1 MLLALALTGCPE
13 DGGGGGGAG
22 GGEVDGAVDRGIGG
36 EGGAGGVGGMG
47 GMGGDGGA
55 GGVGGGVRDAGP
67 DAAPRDMG
75 PPPDMFA
82 GTTVE
87 TCQQACDRYGS
98 CERLGEIFGDEDAC
112 LARCERLTRDGATPQ
127 AWWSCLEVEECRL
140 LHLCRVPDPAPIA
153 CPEICATAAGC
164 GIEIPD
170 CEGACAEGG
179 AAFQACGELNVE
191 GCANAAFLEC
201 LGRDVYPACART
213 CAQGVR
219 CNILRPD
226 GCLLDC
232 VGAVADEDPLFRLR
246 ANQRNACVMRAG
258 EDCQQ
263 VNTCIHPPGPDD
275 VQVVTPQVFCQRYSG
290 CGFDDFFPCDELVR
304 EFGQD
309 PNLLA
314 CAFNQ
319 LAAGCPRDPFII
331 FEMCFDGG
339 GGGANLEHCNRLC
352 EAEGICGLLPADP
365 LARAQCVQ
373 ACTGGQGVDP
383 DELERAAAAL
393 PCVVEERCPDLVE
406 CLSQTGPAVECRT
419 HCARLEEC
427 GLGFEGCGADCDRQW
442 PRDRHAAY
450 RDCVREAA
458 ACGDVQACTIAPGA
472 PCETYCARAVACG
485 QEQAA
490 GCEARC
496 DDAHFLAPADRLLFT
511 ACVISAPVCR
521 ADVRDDWSVETCG
534 FRPADGLA
542 CLGFCRATGECGG
555 GDEALGD
562 CLARCGQGLVGDDGL
577 RFRAARDCLGRQ
589 PADAACPALDAC
601 VPDNLAVDCPDFCGR
616 AAACGVEL
624 QDCEAACGQDPLARL
639 RVLQRAECLDAAAG
653 DCAAVELCLDPPVLP
668 PDQDAGRV
676 PDEAEVCLAWNRC
689 GLDQFFGPC
698 EQILRDFGG
707 DPALVRCVYDLIGNA
722 CPADPERIFEC
733 FNGGNPTPS
742 PVAGQC
748 ASLCEAR
755 AFCGDAAAM
764 DQAQCRRACEAQVNV
779 NDPDSVG
786 RLTPRLACAEAWSC
800 PDLAFCLDHSTPEA
814 ICTDHCARLAECGV
828 PGNPLVC
835 AAACQRD
842 FSRLRQFA
850 YRSCVDR
857 ADACADV
864 VACEL
869 APRIPCAEACAAE
882 AACGIDRADCAAR
895 CDDAHFAD
903 PLATTLE
910 VACLLG
916 SDDCLEL
923 QSCFDDPGP
932 GARACLGY
940 CRAVTECDPGND
952 DDLLGCLNGCV
963 GGFQDANGLRFAAAR
978 ACLQGVQPDAQCRVL
993 TACLPADV
1001 AVDCPAYCRELDA
1014 CGVPAPGCAQ
1024 ACAGGDVSV
1033 DQGGCVADAR
1043 RAGGGCAA
1051 VAACVGYEPPPASAA
1066 CVRGCEI
1073 QAACAPRLDTYLCR
1087 NGCTPEPAAQA
1098 VRVACGEIARCGAPL
1113 DACFNLP
1120 ADLDPG
1126 CVAACQGVD
1135 VCAGLTAASC
1145 AAECTGQVRSGLPPD
1160 GWAATIGACLADA
1173 IDGPRCD
1180 VAAAEACFAVGVRLG
1195 LNAGYGHHGS
1205 CDTWNDC
1212 GNGQTCA
1219 DAACRFFGHGA
1230 ALSWEE
1236 GLCQDLNDAIPG
1248 GMDCNLFANLP
1259 NNLDD
1264 QWPGFCNIPVA
1275 YDIVCLP

>member
-191 GCANAAFLEC
+191 GCSNAAFLEC

-319 LAAGCPRDPFII
+319 LVAGCPRDPFII

-496 DDAHFLAPADRLLFT
+496 DDAHFLAPPTGCSSRRASSAPRSAAPMCGMTGRWRPAASAPPMAWPAWASAGRRASAAAVTRRWVTASRAAGRAWWATTGCASGRPATAWAASPPTRPVRRWTPACPTTRRWTARLL
-511 ACVISAPVCR
+511 
-521 ADVRDDWSVETCG
+521 
-534 FRPADGLA
+534 RPRG
-542 CLGFCRATGECGG
+542 
-555 GDEALGD
+555 
-562 CLARCGQGLVGDDGL
+562 GL
-577 RFRAARDCLGRQ
+577 RRGAAG
-589 PADAACPALDAC
+589 
-601 VPDNLAVDCPDFCGR
+601 
-616 AAACGVEL
+616 
-624 QDCEAACGQDPLARL
+624 L
-639 RVLQRAECLDAAAG
+639 RGGLRPGSPGAAAG
-653 DCAAVELCLDPPVLP
+653 AP
-668 PDQDAGRV
+668 AGRV
-676 PDEAEVCLAWNRC
+676 PGRGGGRLRGGGALPGSAGAAAGSGRGAGARRGG
-689 GLDQFFGPC
+689 GLPGLEP
-698 EQILRDFGG
+698 LRSRPVLRSLRA
-707 DPALVRCVYDLIGNA
+707 DPA
-722 CPADPERIFEC
+722 
-733 FNGGNPTPS
+733 
-742 PVAGQC
+742 
-748 ASLCEAR
+748 
-755 AFCGDAAAM
+755 
-764 DQAQCRRACEAQVNV
+764 
-779 NDPDSVG
+779 
-786 RLTPRLACAEAWSC
+786 
-800 PDLAFCLDHSTPEA
+800 
-814 ICTDHCARLAECGV
+814 
-828 PGNPLVC
+828 
-835 AAACQRD
+835 
-842 FSRLRQFA
+842 RLR
-850 YRSCVDR
+850 R
-857 ADACADV
+857 
-864 VACEL
+864 
-869 APRIPCAEACAAE
+869 
-882 AACGIDRADCAAR
+882 
-895 CDDAHFAD
+895 
-903 PLATTLE
+903 
-910 VACLLG
+910 
-916 SDDCLEL
+916 
-923 QSCFDDPGP
+923 
-932 GARACLGY
+932 
-940 CRAVTECDPGND
+940 
-952 DDLLGCLNGCV
+952 
-963 GGFQDANGLRFAAAR
+963 
-978 ACLQGVQPDAQCRVL
+978 
-993 TACLPADV
+993 
-1001 AVDCPAYCRELDA
+1001 
-1014 CGVPAPGCAQ
+1014 
-1024 ACAGGDVSV
+1024 
-1033 DQGGCVADAR
+1033 
-1043 RAGGGCAA
+1043 
-1051 VAACVGYEPPPASAA
+1051 
-1066 CVRGCEI
+1066 
-1073 QAACAPRLDTYLCR
+1073 
-1087 NGCTPEPAAQA
+1087 
-1098 VRVACGEIARCGAPL
+1098 
-1113 DACFNLP
+1113 
-1120 ADLDPG
+1120 
-1126 CVAACQGVD
+1126 
-1135 VCAGLTAASC
+1135 
-1145 AAECTGQVRSGLPPD
+1145 
-1160 GWAATIGACLADA
+1160 
-1173 IDGPRCD
+1173 
-1180 VAAAEACFAVGVRLG
+1180 
-1195 LNAGYGHHGS
+1195 
-1205 CDTWNDC
+1205 
-1212 GNGQTCA
+1212 
-1219 DAACRFFGHGA
+1219 
-1230 ALSWEE
+1230 
-1236 GLCQDLNDAIPG
+1236 
-1248 GMDCNLFANLP
+1248 
-1259 NNLDD
+1259 
-1264 QWPGFCNIPVA
+1264 
-1275 YDIVCLP
+1275 